1 VNEFGVTDVI
11 EPVLFLNDGINPR
24 VESGEVAHLGLDLGL
39 VEASGGSEEIGTVAV
54 VGVVQNSVL

>member
-11 EPVLFLNDGINPR
+11 EPVLFLDDGINPR
-24 VESGEVAHLGLDLGL
+24 VESGEVGDLGLDLGL
-39 VEASGGSEEIGTVAV
+39 VERGSGSEEIGTVTV